1 MHTPL
6 AAVSIF
12 NKFLNL
18 KNFTPPIEGACRSLY
33 HYYDPVHAYF
43 LVYGIL
49 HNKFSE
55 KIKIDPSYEEFD
67 KLNQRV
73 ITRKDLE
80 VTAISSVNLW
90 RVADSYY

>member
-1 MHTPL
+1 M
-6 AAVSIF
+6 
-12 NKFLNL
+12 
-18 KNFTPPIEGACRSLY
+18 
-33 HYYDPVHAYF
+33 
-43 LVYGIL
+43 VYCIT
-49 HNKFSE
+49 NSAK
-55 KIKIDPSYEEFD
+55 KIKVDPSYEEFD